1 MRGGTRSPTV
11 IPRWPSSITTPTSRQ
26 VTRGSGFSI
35 TRPRPASVGSAGLP
49 PQARLKA
56 CWSAATA
63 RTWRSC
69 STCRRTA
76 ATTRQAHRPS
86 GDLPRGRETRTTVAS
101 ERAAEASMHPGSR
114 AASESDPAW
123 PVDALLAPAT
133 ASIWREN
140 ARLRAR
146 EAEYQRQVLQ
156 ERQRAD
162 DLINVVI
169 PVAIQLSVEQDF
181 HRLLERI
188 LLGAK
193 ALCNADGGT
202 LYLRTAD
209 RLQFML
215 MHTTSLNLALGGT
228 AGAAIPHAPLRLYD
242 QATRQPNEPP
252 TAPSARLHGSP
263 ITTPDAYQAEGF
275 DFPGTRAFDGRTGYR
290 STSFLTVP
298 LKRGPERVI
307 GVIQLLNA
315 LDRATGQV
323 IPFDPA
329 LHP

>member
-1 MRGGTRSPTV
+1 
-11 IPRWPSSITTPTSRQ
+11 
-26 VTRGSGFSI
+26 
-35 TRPRPASVGSAGLP
+35 
-49 PQARLKA
+49 
-56 CWSAATA
+56 
-63 RTWRSC
+63 
-69 STCRRTA
+69 
-76 ATTRQAHRPS
+76 
-86 GDLPRGRETRTTVAS
+86 
-101 ERAAEASMHPGSR
+101 MHPGSR
-114 AASESDPAW
+114 AGSESHPAW
-123 PVDALLAPAT
+123 PVDAQLAPAT
-133 ASIWREN
+133 ASVWREN

-146 EAEYQRQVLQ
+146 EAEYRRQVLQ

-162 DLINVVI
+162 DLIHVVI

-228 AGAAIPHAPLRLYD
+228 AGTAIPHAPLRLYD
-242 QATRQPNEPP
+242 QATGQPNERHIA
-252 TAPSARLHGSP
+252 TYAALHGST
-263 ITTPDAYQAEGF
+263 INIPDAYQAEGF
-275 DFPGTRAFDGRTGYR
+275 DFSGTRAFDRRTGYR

-315 LDRATGQV
+315 LDRETGQV

-329 LHP
+329 LHPIVEALASLAAVAMESYTREQGLREQIQQLHVEIDEARKAREVAEITETDHFRRLQQRAHRLRQRRGATSEPEAMEQA